1 MIETPAVL
9 NADEEACFRSLSF
22 AELYAR
28 ESNIEPA
35 IQDTGS
41 WLLERQ
47 NFQDWIQR
55 KKLDEHRGFFWIQGN
70 PGSGKSTLMK
80 KVYSHVTACPQDPSS
95 IIAAFFFNARG
106 NEIEK
111 SPTGLLRTL
120 LHTLCQQISA
130 LRGLV
135 VKTYVEKRRI
145 LNPGWQ
151 WQLSELKGLLA
162 AAVTSSV
169 LGQRRLLL
177 FVDAL
182 DECDLTATQSVI
194 QMFEDVASSSLSE
207 GTNFNICLSS
217 RYWPQFRIQHCFF
230 ARVELENKDDI
241 IRYIQK
247 HLEPTPIQEEDLEP
261 LNALK
266 IEILEKAKGTFLWVV
281 LVTQDLLN
289 ANAGGATLSELRN
302 IVQRVPPDLSQFY
315 QHQLQITKSGD
326 RERMLRLL
334 QLVFYAQRPL
344 SPIELRYALAF
355 GSRAYAS
362 YAEWSQSSEY
372 VRSDEQMEKRIRE
385 HSKGL
390 VEIAPLPED
399 DKYAQDSVR
408 SRKAVVQFIHQ
419 SVRDFL
425 TANGFSF
432 LRHSR
437 RCTER
442 ADGHEFIKKACFNY
456 LRIKDL
462 EAMLEVDFRVNAQFD
477 LRLQFSNLVPNHPL
491 LEYMA
496 RYIFEHA
503 AKAKAHGVPQDGFI
517 AYMYNN
523 TQRCFERW
531 RFIADLRYKDDYSRT
546 SPGSETRPITNLAK
560 YGLITR
566 EIAEKEKNIDKGGRF
581 RFSALDAACSG
592 GHQNAVQIL
601 LEFGAAPGLDGTS
614 PERSTIWGTTT
625 LAPFHTAVRKQQL
638 PVLRQLLTDHRSCL
652 TLQERLN
659 LAGFLIDW
667 EPCSKAI
674 LDLLIPEATFPDS
687 AIYDVCLSARYSLL
701 EHFSFLLDKSQASIV
716 HEEILWHDALRQ
728 SYPYHV
734 GMSKIRALLDRGGTV
749 KITAT
754 LLECL
759 QVDVG
764 DFSAHGSKDASK
776 VLSLLLEHCEAE
788 MTEDLIDSMCHF
800 EDSLKIVRT
809 FEAAGHRF
817 DPFTPQRLLTAL
829 RSGTAES
836 AAFFLQN
843 SNGNPSVDEML
854 ESALSNHYNGE
865 EVTRLLLGYLNPDQI
880 YEQAIIAAVSNDIC
894 GGDLI
899 RLLHSRW
906 SSLKFSEAALTIAV
920 RLLCLE
926 DIEFILE
933 RCEVVRVTEEI
944 LTGALSEDAEERD
957 SEEERFA
964 DKFNLLLLHDP
975 DIIVQVSTV
984 IAALR
989 NLSRSVEIL
998 KVFCRHG
1005 KSLPCTESVVA
1016 AAIDCF
1022 DGPAALKIVLEQNR
1036 GALISSSKIMMA
1048 TQEKRGAALISVML
1062 DHDHTIVINE
1072 EHLIAAASNRYDPS
1086 TIFEFLQTKGK
1097 LGNIDLASE
1106 VLHNGAAKRRKIS
1119 HKSSPRISRRV
1130 INAAFSNLGGGA
1142 KHRLLRLFLEWG
1154 VITETDYND
1163 RTCNIHSRS
1172 RTLFPHPSNF
1182 TALPRNLDI
1191 RAATINKEKRRSS
1204 LLAIPIQPLII
1215 ARIDTRILSP
1225 RGGGAGAGDS
1235 SCPPRSSTITHPL
1248 FAQRPCANRSLIKG
1262 LGRTLTL
1269 RTAED

>member
-1 MIETPAVL
+1 MIESPAGL
-9 NADEEACFRSLSF
+9 NADEEACLRSLSF

-28 ESNIEPA
+28 ESIIEPA

-41 WLLERQ
+41 WLLESQ

-80 KVYSHVTACPQDPSS
+80 KVYSHITACPQDPSS

-130 LRGLV
+130 LRGGLV
-135 VKTYVEKRRI
+135 VEAYVAKRKI
-145 LNPGWQ
+145 LSPDWQ
-151 WQLSELKGLLA
+151 WQFSELKGLLA

-169 LGQRRLLL
+169 LGPRSLLL

-194 QMFEDVASSSLSE
+194 QMFEDLAISSLSE
-207 GTNFNICLSS
+207 RTNFNICLSS
-217 RYWPQFRIQHCFF
+217 RYWPQFRIQHCFV
-230 ARVELENKDDI
+230 ARVELDNKGDI

-247 HLEPTPIQEEDLEP
+247 HLESTPIQEEDLEI

-266 IEILEKAKGTFLWVV
+266 IELLERAKGTFLWVV

-315 QHQLQITKSGD
+315 QHQLQTTKSGD

-372 VRSDEQMEKRIRE
+372 VRSDEQMEKRIRQ

-390 VEIAPLPED
+390 VEIAPMPED
-399 DKYAQDSVR
+399 DRYAQDTVR

-462 EAMLEVDFRVNAQFD
+462 EAVLEVDFRVNAQFD
-477 LRLQFSNLVPNHPL
+477 LRSQFSNLVPNHPL
-491 LEYMA
+491 LEYVV

-531 RFIADLRYKDDYSRT
+531 RFIAGLRYKDDYNRT
-546 SPGSETRPITNLAK
+546 SPGPETRPITNLAK

-566 EIAEKEKNIDKGGRF
+566 EIAEKERNIDKGGHF

-592 GHQNAVQIL
+592 GHQKAVQIL
-601 LEFGAAPGLDGTS
+601 LEFGADPRLDGTRLDEYLY
-614 PERSTIWGTTT
+614 PQIWGTKT
-625 LAPFHTAVRKQQL
+625 LAPFYRAVRKQHL
-638 PVLRQLLTDHRSCL
+638 PVLRQLLDDHRSCL

-659 LAGFLIDW
+659 LIGSGYEKPLS
-667 EPCSKAI
+667 EAI
-674 LDLLIPEATFPDS
+674 LDVLFPEATFPDS
-687 AIYDVCLSARYSLL
+687 AIHDVCHTARRSGL
-701 EHFSFLLDKSQASIV
+701 EKFSFLLDKCPDSIV
-716 HEEILWHDALRQ
+716 HEEILWHDAI
-728 SYPYHV
+728 SGSSPWC
-734 GMSKIRALLDRGGTV
+734 MSIVRALLDRGGTV
-749 KITAT
+749 KITGT
-754 LLECL
+754 LLARL
-759 QVDVG
+759 IV
-764 DFSAHGSKDASK
+764 HGNRGSDEASE
-776 VLSLLLEHCEAE
+776 VLSLLLEHCDVE
-788 MTEDLIDSMCHF
+788 MTEDLIDSMCRF
-800 EDSLKIVRT
+800 EDSSKTIRT

-817 DPFTPQRLLTAL
+817 DPFTPQRLLSAL
-829 RSGTAES
+829 QSGNAES
-836 AAFFLQN
+836 AAFFIQN
-843 SNGNPSVDEML
+843 SNGNTSVDEML
-854 ESALSNHYNGE
+854 ESALSNIPNAE

-880 YEQAIIAAVSNDIC
+880 DERAIIAAVSNGAC
-894 GGDLI
+894 GGRLI

-906 SSLKFSEAALTIAV
+906 SSLTFSEAALTVAV
-920 RLLCLE
+920 RSLCSN
-926 DIEFILE
+926 DIKFILE

-944 LTGALSEDAEERD
+944 LTRAASRVD
-957 SEEERFA
+957 SINF
-964 DKFNLLLLHDP
+964 LLLHDP
-975 DIIVQVSTV
+975 DISVQVSTV
-984 IAALR
+984 IAAIQNMHR
-989 NLSRSVEIL
+989 AVEIL
-998 KVFCRHG
+998 ELFCRHR
-1005 KSLPCTESVVA
+1005 KALPCTESVIA
-1016 AAIDCF
+1016 AAVKSVQ
-1022 DGPAALKIVLEQNR
+1022 GPKALKIVLEQNR
-1036 GALISSSKIMMA
+1036 GALISSSMIMMA
-1048 TQEKRGAALISVML
+1048 MQAERGAALIPVML
-1062 DHDHTIVINE
+1062 DHDHTIVMNE
-1072 EHLIAAASNRYDPS
+1072 ERLIAAASNSYDPS

-1097 LGNIDLASE
+1097 LGNTDLASD
-1106 VLHNGAAKRRKIS
+1106 VLNTDTAKRRRIS
-1119 HKSSPRISRRV
+1119 HKSSPRISRNV
-1130 INAAFSNLGGGA
+1130 INAAFSNPSGVA
-1142 KHRLLRLFLEWG
+1142 KHRLLTLFSRWG
-1154 VITETDYND
+1154 IITETDYNNS
-1163 RTCNIHSRS
+1163 TCYIHTRFRS
-1172 RTLFPHPSNF
+1172 RFPRPSKF
-1182 TALPRNLDI
+1182 TALP
-1191 RAATINKEKRRSS
+1191 
-1204 LLAIPIQPLII
+1204 
-1215 ARIDTRILSP
+1215 
-1225 RGGGAGAGDS
+1225 
-1235 SCPPRSSTITHPL
+1235 
-1248 FAQRPCANRSLIKG
+1248 
-1262 LGRTLTL
+1262 
-1269 RTAED
+1269 